1 MIEILGHHHI
11 SMLTKDAKLNKD
23 FYVKKLGLRLYL
35 KTVNQDDP
43 SMYHLFYGDEVGS
56 PGTSLTFFE
65 LKPMGQTYK
74 GTNSI
79 SRIGLLVPNEESLNY
94 WKDRFEKLDVDHDAI
109 GIYNGMTALHFRDHE
124 GLEMVLLP
132 NGERKVPQSWRHNR
146 YTDVPEE
153 HQIMGMG
160 PVEFKIDDV
169 SEMKNFLENDLHFEL
184 VDSESELL
192 YTIDFEGLYSDI
204 ILKEVEGERERP
216 GKGSIHHLAL
226 SVADEKELNKVK
238 ELLDEKGVVHSG
250 IVDRDFFKSLYY
262 RHSHILIEFATEGPG
277 MPYDDVSQLGQQ
289 LDLPGFLESRRAEI
303 ESNLEPI

>member
-1 MIEILGHHHI
+1 MVEILRHHHI

-23 FYVKKLGLRLYL
+23 FYVNKLGLRLYL
-35 KTVNQDDP
+35 KTVNQDDT
-43 SMYHLFYGDEVGS
+43 SMYHLFYGDEVGT

-79 SRIGLLVPNEESLNY
+79 SRIGLLVPSEESLSY
-94 WKDRFEKLDVDHDAI
+94 WKKRFEEMDVDHDAI
-109 GIYNGMTALHFRDHE
+109 GIYNGLMALHFRDHE

-132 NGERKVPQSWRHNR
+132 NGYRRTPQDWRNNS
-146 YTDVPEE
+146 YSDVPKE

-160 PVEFKIDDV
+160 PIEFKMDQVTD
-169 SEMKNFLENDLHFEL
+169 MKNFLENDLNFD
-184 VDSESELL
+184 VADSESELL
-192 YTIDFEGLYSDI
+192 YTRDQEGLYSDI
-204 ILKEVEGERERP
+204 VLVEEQGKREKP

-226 SVADEKELNKVK
+226 SVADEEELKKVK
-238 ELLDEKGVVHSG
+238 ELLDSKNVVHSG
-250 IVDRDFFKSLYY
+250 IIDRDFFKSLYY

-277 MPYDDVSQLGQQ
+277 VPYDDIDQLGEK
-289 LDLPGFLESRRAEI
+289 LDLPNFLESKREEI